1 MSTDTQS
8 PQEYVEGYQGEPTTF
23 KNYLICDEVGPI
35 PYSPDIQWPE
45 IEGLDLNF
53 YNDGKIPFYIGNDIN
68 FLKFK
73 AGVTAKD
80 MDSAVVEDIKM
91 PPENRFDL
99 IDSKVVKNPT
109 GGQLCLWIAEL
120 HLDKVRGVYRKTK

>member
-8 PQEYVEGYQGEPTTF
+8 PQEFVEGYQREPTTF

-53 YNDGKIPFYIGNDIN
+53 YNDGKFPFYIGNDIN

-73 AGVTAKD
+73 AGVTAKE
-80 MDSAVVEDIKM
+80 MGSTSAKSVEY
-91 PPENRFDL
+91 
-99 IDSKVVKNPT
+99 T
-109 GGQLCLWIAEL
+109 
-120 HLDKVRGVYRKTK
+120 VRPSNNLRYGR